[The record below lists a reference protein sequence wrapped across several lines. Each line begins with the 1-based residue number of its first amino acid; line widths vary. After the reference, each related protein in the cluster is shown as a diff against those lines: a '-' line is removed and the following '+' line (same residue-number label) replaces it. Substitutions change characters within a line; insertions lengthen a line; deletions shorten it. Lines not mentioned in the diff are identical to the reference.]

1 MIIGVLLA
9 GAQILVS
16 MINMTGIGV
25 TLSSLIVA
33 VAGNSLF
40 LVALIVAG
48 VCLVMGMGIPTTAAY
63 VLVAAVLA
71 PALVAA
77 GVEPLVAH
85 MFVFYFA
92 TISVITPPVCVA
104 VFVASG
110 IAQTNWMPVAVEA
123 VRLAAVTYMIPF
135 MFFLYP
141 GMLGFGGAMQIAEA
155 AVSGLILVVATSCL
169 LGGMRIFAR
178 RVLDTA
184 FFVAV
189 GALAI
194 LPWWIGPILAGV
206 MLVLAFGM
214 GRRPVPWRPG
224 ADDGSGRQ
232 EHGHE
237 HIGHRDPPCRR
248 RQDRHRRGELDGAVP
263 GLRPRRGGDRPG
275 ARRRRPPGGRG
286 RGHPAGAGP
295 AGPART
301 GPADLP
307 GRAGGGGAGRGLR
320 QENAPERLDLKID
333 LLARL
338 DRAAPKGALI
348 ASSTSSLLR
357 SRMVRDCADP
367 GRVVIAHPFNPPHLV
382 PLVELVGEPDACR
395 RAAEFYAAI
404 GKRPVIL
411 NREATGHIAN
421 RLTAALWREALY
433 IVEQGIADVEDVDA
447 AITAGPGLRWAVMG
461 PFMTYH
467 LGGGAGGIAHYLDHL
482 GPSQM
487 HRWNDLGTPTV
498 DEDLKRQVVG
508 GVDREA
514 AGRTIGQLEQERDR
528 ALLAILGTRAP
539 DGS

>member
-1 MIIGVLLA
+1 MNI
-9 GAQILVS
+9 S
-16 MINMTGIGV
+16 DTGIRR
-25 TLSSLIVA
+25 VA
-33 VAGNSLF
+33 VVGTGTVGASWTALF
-40 LVALIVAG
+40 LGCGLD
-48 VCLVMGMGIPTTAAY
+48 
-63 VLVAAVLA
+63 VAATDPA
-71 PALVAA
+71 PGA
-77 GVEPLVAH
+77 GGRLEA
-85 MFVFYFA
+85 
-92 TISVITPPVCVA
+92 
-104 VFVASG
+104 
-110 IAQTNWMPVAVEA
+110 AVEA
-123 VRLAAVTYMIPF
+123 IRP
-135 MFFLYP
+135 
-141 GMLGFGGAMQIAEA
+141 
-155 AVSGLILVVATSCL
+155 
-169 LGGMRIFAR
+169 
-178 RVLDTA
+178 
-184 FFVAV
+184 
-189 GALAI
+189 
-194 LPWWIGPILAGV
+194 
-206 MLVLAFGM
+206 VLA
-214 GRRPVPWRPG
+214 R
-224 ADDGSGRQ
+224 
-232 EHGHE
+232 
-237 HIGHRDPPCRR
+237 
-248 RQDRHRRGELDGAVP
+248 L
-263 GLRPRRGGDRPG
+263 GLRGQ
-275 ARRRRPPGGRG
+275 GRLTF
-286 RGHPAGAGP
+286 RDGP
-295 AGPART
+295 EEAVRD
-301 GPADLP
+301 ADFV
-307 GRAGGGGAGRGLR
+307 